1 MKAMNLYLVSR
12 AAGSSDFS
20 LLVRELTGEIH
31 YKEYSRHE
39 AESLRALTD
48 ELTPHL
54 MDRCRDGGSWAS
66 FLDGFYFSY
75 TIAHISKEFD
85 LLKISGD
92 GDCVLNIE
100 LKSESIE
107 EERISKQLAQNRYYL
122 SHISKTI
129 YSYTYVMETGT
140 LYVLN
145 DKGHMRVS
153 SMAELAEVLCK
164 PVFAEYVEKDLDLY
178 FRAADYLISPAA
190 EPEKFLQGGY
200 FLTNQQEEFKRKI
213 LETLKE
219 DTPDTPAPFIVVIGA
234 AGTGKTLLLFDLA
247 MALSKRKRV
256 LLLHGG
262 RLQSGHRIIDERL
275 RNVDLREAD
284 CFDDTEDYTCLLA
297 DEANRIPADI
307 MDRVVSYVRGH
318 NVPCI
323 MTYDPHLL
331 AGRETTMMQAEERIT
346 DLSTQTLEFTGNIRI
361 NRPVFSFLKALFHQ
375 KNLPAAV
382 DYSCIDVLYGRTREE
397 VQAGLLYYM
406 TKGYRKITLPGG
418 GGEIG
423 EGLGADEI
431 VGLEFDC
438 VLVIV
443 DDRFYYDED
452 MHLRADGPA
461 SGEAFNL
468 LYEGISR
475 TREKL
480 CVLVY
485 HNEKL
490 FSDILR
496 LRER

>member
-1 MKAMNLYLVSR
+1 
-12 AAGSSDFS
+12 
-20 LLVRELTGEIH
+20 
-31 YKEYSRHE
+31 
-39 AESLRALTD
+39 
-48 ELTPHL
+48 
-54 MDRCRDGGSWAS
+54 
-66 FLDGFYFSY
+66 
-75 TIAHISKEFD
+75 
-85 LLKISGD
+85 
-92 GDCVLNIE
+92 
-100 LKSESIE
+100 
-107 EERISKQLAQNRYYL
+107 
-122 SHISKTI
+122 
-129 YSYTYVMETGT
+129 
-140 LYVLN
+140 
-145 DKGHMRVS
+145 
-153 SMAELAEVLCK
+153 MAELAEVLCR

-219 DTPDTPAPFIVVIGA
+219 DTPDSPAPFIVVIGA

-397 VQAGLLYYM
+397 VQAILLYYM
-406 TKGYRKITLPGG
+406 NKGYRKITLPGG

>member
-12 AAGSSDFS
+12 AAGSDAFS
-20 LLVRELTGEIH
+20 LLVRELTGGMRS
-31 YKEYSRHE
+31 KEYSRHE

-48 ELTPHL
+48 ELAPHL
-54 MDRCRDGGSWAS
+54 TDRCPDGGSWAA

-92 GDCVLNIE
+92 GNCVLNIE

-107 EERISKQLAQNRYYL
+107 EERIAKQLAQNRYYL

-129 YSYTYVMETGT
+129 FSYTYVMETAT
-140 LYVLN
+140 LYYLN
-145 DKGHMRVS
+145 DRGYMRVS
-153 SMAELAEVLCK
+153 SMDELADVLCR
-164 PVFAEYVEKDLDLY
+164 PAFLDYVEKDLDLY

-200 FLTNQQEEFKRKI
+200 FLTNQQEEFKKKI

-219 DTPDTPAPFIVVIGA
+219 GSDEEQAPFIAVTGA

-247 MALSKRKRV
+247 MALSRRKRV

-262 RLQSGHRIIDERL
+262 RLQSGHRIINERL
-275 RNVDLREAD
+275 HNVDLCEPAR
-284 CFDDTEDYTCLLA
+284 FDDSADYTCLLA
-297 DEANRIPADI
+297 DEANRIPADL
-307 MDRVVSYVRGH
+307 MDRVISYVRTRK
-318 NVPCI
+318 VPCI
-323 MTYDPHLL
+323 MTYDPHIL
-331 AGRETTMMQAEERIT
+331 AGRENAMMQAERRIA
-346 DLSTQTLEFTGNIRI
+346 DLSTLTLEFTGNIRI

-375 KNLPAAV
+375 KNLPAAA
-382 DYSCIDVLYGRTREE
+382 DYSCIDVLYANTRGE
-397 VQAGLLYYM
+397 ALSILDYYRN
-406 TKGYRKITLPGG
+406 KGYQKITLPGG
-418 GGEIG
+418 GGDIG
-423 EGLGADEI
+423 RGLSADEI

-438 VLVIV
+438 VLVIL

-452 MHLRADGPA
+452 MNLRAGGPA
-461 SGEAFNL
+461 SGEAISL

-480 CVLVY
+480 CILVY
-485 HNEKL
+485 SNGRL
-490 FSDILR
+490 FSDILS

>member
-54 MDRCRDGGSWAS
+54 MDKCGDGGSWAS

-331 AGRETTMMQAEERIT
+331 AGRETTMMLAEERIT

-397 VQAGLLYYM
+397 VQAILLYYM
-406 TKGYRKITLPGG
+406 NKGYRKITLPGG